1 MLILRRYKMA
11 EEQSYYQ
18 KLLNNANENISK
30 SLPNAAATDDQM
42 FARYLDRYKSM
53 GQTAMR
59 DTIGQTN
66 ALTGGYANSYSQNV
80 GQQAYNEYLKGAND
94 QMLNYAMQSK
104 EMALKQDE
112 YANNLASAQYARDM
126 AEAQLG
132 ASYGDFNL
140 YGNIFGQPT
149 ADAWKAMWD
158 KMNPGLAGSSGGSGG
173 GGWYP
178 GSDTTGNG
186 DELQRMINELR
197 AEGKSAEAINS
208 AMVRAIGTNGITAGA
223 VRSHMLESDLTRNK

>member
-1 MLILRRYKMA
+1 MA
-11 EEQSYYQ
+11 EENINYYQ

-42 FARYLDRYKSM
+42 FARYLDRYKTM

-112 YANNLASAQYARDM
+112 YANNLAAAQYGRDM

-140 YGNIFGQPT
+140 YSNIFGPET

-158 KMNPGLAGSSGGSGG
+158 KMNPGLSGAGGSGG
-173 GGWYP
+173 GWYP
-178 GSDTTGNG
+178 TIDDDGDTDDNTDTGKTPSRG
-186 DELQRMINELR
+186 QVARDATQAKIS
-197 AEGKSAEAINS
+197 GQ
-208 AMVRAIGTNGITAGA
+208 ITAQQYQNII
-223 VRSHMLESDLTRNK
+223 RNLK